1 MQHTVTRLPHLLLD
15 DVVHCLV
22 ALLVEIRFFQVI
34 DDADAL
40 ALGGVRVVLHD
51 DAAALAR
58 AHRRRRPGVPKEE
71 ARRREDDIKTRESER
86 RAATRGV

>member
-1 MQHTVTRLPHLLLD
+1 MTRLPHILLD
-15 DVVHCLV
+15 DAIHYLA
-22 ALLVEIRFFQVI
+22 ALLVELGLEVV
-34 DDADAL
+34 DEADAL
-40 ALGGVRVVLHD
+40 TLGGVGVMLHD

>member
-1 MQHTVTRLPHLLLD
+1 MQHTVTRLSHLLLD
-15 DVVHCLV
+15 DVVRCLA
-22 ALLVEIRFFQVI
+22 ALLVEIRLQVI

-58 AHRRRRPGVPKEE
+58 AHRRRRPGVPEE
-71 ARRREDDIKTRESER
+71 KARRREDDMKTRESER
-86 RAATRGV
+86 RATTRGV